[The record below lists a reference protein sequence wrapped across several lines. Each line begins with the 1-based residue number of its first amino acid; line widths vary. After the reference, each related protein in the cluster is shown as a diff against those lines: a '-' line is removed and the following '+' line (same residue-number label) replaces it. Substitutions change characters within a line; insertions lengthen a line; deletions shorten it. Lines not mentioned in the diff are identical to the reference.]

1 MTEPTE
7 ALFKDA
13 TNEKLGLTHID
24 RYEIQEQIGL
34 GAMGIVYRV
43 HDPVF
48 ACDRALKILRQELVG
63 EEDTIQR
70 FREEG
75 RAAVRASGEIAHPS
89 IITVYDVGDF
99 DGCPYI
105 VMELFRG
112 ISLDTMLQ
120 SDSELGLRRILQI
133 GEQLANALESAHIH
147 GVVHRDVK
155 PGNVL
160 LSENAAVAKLT
171 DFSVAQMRMDENTS
185 SLTRTGIIIGA
196 PRYMPPEQALGKEV
210 DGRSD
215 LYGLGIMLYEMVTGQ
230 KAYQSETFTALL
242 IEISQSELKP
252 INSLNKDVPAGVVA
266 IINKLVEKDPARR
279 FQSAGDLRVALKREI
294 QTLAIEE
301 MKTERKLPFELI
313 TAGLL
318 ALLVAG
324 TLGTAGTIL
333 RNQQIEALEN
343 QTTAIGLEYA
353 DAFAKQVSFEYARN
367 GEDNAGL
374 LYQTQFSQPRNDSN
388 IEYQHIVLTDG
399 RVLASTDAD
408 LRGNQYEISQI
419 NRTLFVEE
427 GKPAASALVT
437 GLDGRSTLRVSH
449 DIAIGPLRDRRTIG
463 QVHVGFPTERIQ
475 AIGRL
480 TLWVTLIATALVAFL
495 VGLLTYSIIRYF
507 MSPLRKMKDIMN
519 VLSAG
524 DHDVRAPNDKS
535 GIIGEAYQALNG
547 VAGALSNLSA
557 TSGLT
562 RSEQWGLSS
571 DELAAIQTKPTHSL
585 EDISAAKDLTSPEA
599 EEGTDFKIAI
609 PQNLS
614 SAVAN
619 LVVDDKTVMLAMHDP
634 VYDEVNHV
642 SEPIEAASE
651 DAELK
656 QSEPEISD
664 SIPTKSPDDIQVD
677 AATRVFRIEDI

>member
-13 TNEKLGLTHID
+13 TSEKLGLTHIG
-24 RYEIQEQIGL
+24 RYEIQEQIGF

-112 ISLDTMLQ
+112 ISLDAMLQ
-120 SDSELGLRRILQI
+120 SERKLGLRTILQI

-160 LSENAAVAKLT
+160 LSENTAIAKLT
-171 DFSVAQMRMDENTS
+171 DFSVAQMRIDENTS

-252 INSLNKDVPAGVVA
+252 INSLNKDIPAGVVA

-301 MKTERKLPFELI
+301 MKSDRKLPFELI
-313 TAGLL
+313 MAGLL
-318 ALLVAG
+318 SLLVAG
-324 TLGTAGTIL
+324 TLGTAGTLL

-353 DAFAKQVSFEYARN
+353 DAFAEQVSFEYARN

-374 LYQTQFSQPRNDSN
+374 LYQTQFSRPRNESN
-388 IEYQHIVLTDG
+388 IAYQHIVLTDG
-399 RVLASTDAD
+399 RVLASTDSE
-408 LRGNQYEISQI
+408 LRGKQYEISQV

-427 GKPAASALVT
+427 GYPAESALVT
-437 GLDGRSTLRVSH
+437 GLDGRVTLRVSH
-449 DIAIGPLRDRRTIG
+449 DIAIGPDRARRTVG
-463 QVHVGFPTERIQ
+463 KVHVGFPTERIQ
-475 AIGRL
+475 GIGRL

-495 VGLLTYSIIRYF
+495 VGLLTYSIMRYF
-507 MSPLRKMKDIMN
+507 SSPLRKMKDIMN
-519 VLSAG
+519 LLSTG
-524 DHDVRAPNDKS
+524 DHDVRAPHDKS
-535 GIIGEAYQALNG
+535 GIIGEAYQALNS
-547 VAGALSNLSA
+547 VAGTLSNLSA
-557 TSGLT
+557 MRRKPKRRISNLISLRIYPQQQRTLLLT
-562 RSEQWGLSS
+562 IRRLCWRCMILF
-571 DELAAIQTKPTHSL
+571 T
-585 EDISAAKDLTSPEA
+585 
-599 EEGTDFKIAI
+599 
-609 PQNLS
+609 
-614 SAVAN
+614 
-619 LVVDDKTVMLAMHDP
+619 
-634 VYDEVNHV
+634 
-642 SEPIEAASE
+642 
-651 DAELK
+651 
-656 QSEPEISD
+656 
-664 SIPTKSPDDIQVD
+664 TKSPPHL
-677 AATRVFRIEDI
+677 

>member
-13 TNEKLGLTHID
+13 TSEKLGLTHIG
-24 RYEIQEQIGL
+24 RYEIQEQIGF

-112 ISLDTMLQ
+112 ISLDAMLQ
-120 SDSELGLRRILQI
+120 SERKLGLRTILQI

-160 LSENAAVAKLT
+160 LSENTAIAKLT
-171 DFSVAQMRMDENTS
+171 DFSVAQMRIDENTS

-252 INSLNKDVPAGVVA
+252 INSLNKDIPAGVVA

-301 MKTERKLPFELI
+301 MKSDRKLPFELI
-313 TAGLL
+313 MAGLL
-318 ALLVAG
+318 SLLVAG
-324 TLGTAGTIL
+324 TLGTAGTLL

-353 DAFAKQVSFEYARN
+353 DAFAEQVSFEYARN

-374 LYQTQFSQPRNDSN
+374 LYQTQFSRPRNESN
-388 IEYQHIVLTDG
+388 IAYQHIVLTDG
-399 RVLASTDAD
+399 RVLASTDSE
-408 LRGNQYEISQI
+408 LRGKQYEISQV

-427 GKPAASALVT
+427 GYPAESALVT
-437 GLDGRSTLRVSH
+437 GLDGRVTLRVSH
-449 DIAIGPLRDRRTIG
+449 DIAIGPDRARRTVG
-463 QVHVGFPTERIQ
+463 KVHVGFPTERIQ
-475 AIGRL
+475 GIGRL
-480 TLWVTLIATALVAFL
+480 T
-495 VGLLTYSIIRYF
+495 YSIMRYF
-507 MSPLRKMKDIMN
+507 SSPLRKMKDIMN
-519 VLSAG
+519 LLSTG
-524 DHDVRAPNDKS
+524 DHDVRAPHDKS
-535 GIIGEAYQALNG
+535 GIIGEAYQALNS
-547 VAGALSNLSA
+547 VAGTLSNLSA

-562 RSEQWGLSS
+562 RSEQWVMSE
-571 DELAAIQTKPTHSL
+571 DELAAIQNKPTHSL
-585 EDISAAKDLTSPEA
+585 EDSPVVGDLNAPEAKETNFKFDIPKNLSAAA
-599 EEGTDFKIAI
+599 
-609 PQNLS
+609 
-614 SAVAN
+614 AN

-634 VYDEVNHV
+634 LYDEVAPAFV
-642 SEPIEAASE
+642 TDEEIVEAVDSKPAESETSDTIPIEN
-651 DAELK
+651 
-656 QSEPEISD
+656 
-664 SIPTKSPDDIQVD
+664 PDDIEVD